1 MSIIHSYKGRMIS
14 DRTPVFAY
22 RNLHSGMWSLRA
34 EAGPHKGKVIGHTE
48 SVALIDCQLKVSESG
63 RQRVIREQKKNV
75 HAGVVGTIVRDFD
88 PRPYDWEG
96 EYARKL
102 SYNPYKAPSFTVDDE
117 SVSYATMVHLAD
129 DGKAYAYGAVR

>member
-1 MSIIHSYKGRMIS
+1 MIESYKGRSIGP
-14 DRTPVFAY
+14 RTPVFAY
-22 RNLHSGMWSLRA
+22 RNLHTGKWSLRA
-34 EAGPHKGKVIGHTE
+34 EAGQHKGKVIGHAD
-48 SVALIDCQLKVSESG
+48 SVALLDAHLKVSESG

-96 EYARKL
+96 EYARRL
-102 SYNPYKAPSFTVDDE
+102 SYNPYKAPSFTVDGD